1 MSTKKTSSSTAK
13 SVSTSQAGDSA
24 GNRAKAK
31 THRGQKALRW
41 QDPHL
46 ERERAKYGHALP
58 SREFILDL
66 VTEAGGPVDADAFA
80 GRLGIEAEE
89 MDAFM
94 ARLRAMQRDG
104 QIMINRRGA
113 LCLPEKIEV
122 RSGRVEGHQDGFGF
136 FVPDDKSG
144 DMFLPEK
151 EMRGVLHGDRVMVRE
166 HGVDRRGRKEGKVV
180 EILERANA
188 TLVGRL
194 YRERGYQ
201 WVVAENKRISQDIL
215 VPDHQ
220 DLGAGSGQVVMVEI
234 AEQPTKHAP
243 PVGKVIQVL
252 GNYADPGMEIE
263 IALRKHDLPHEFPK
277 EVLAQA
283 KKLPKG
289 VTKKDLGDEDGI
301 PREDIRALPL
311 VTIDGEDARDFDD
324 AVYCQP
330 EGRGFRLWV
339 AIADVSHYV
348 QPGAPLDKEA
358 YERGNSVYFPR
369 RVIPM
374 LPEELSNGLCSLNPE
389 VDRLCMVCEMEIS
402 SLGNIR
408 KHRFYPGVMHSK
420 ARLTYNQ
427 VWDWLSEGKAPKE
440 RDWVLPHLRDLQKL
454 FKVLL
459 KAREKRGAIDF
470 ETLETKMLFDEHDK
484 IERIV
489 PSARNEAHKL
499 IEECMLAANVCA
511 SDFLA
516 KRKHAALYRVHEGP
530 TPDKLKALQEFLAEF
545 GFFITGGDDPHAK
558 DYADL
563 LAKIKGR
570 PDEQLL
576 QTVLLRSLRQA
587 VYSPENM
594 GHFGLAYEAYTHFT
608 SPIRRYPDLLVHRAI
623 KACLNNGIYSPGN
636 WEAIG
641 MHCSKTERRADDA
654 NRDVVAWLKC
664 FYMQDKINEEFDGVI
679 SAVVSFG
686 VFVALNEV
694 FVEGLVH
701 VTELGQDYYHFDAT
715 RHQMLGERTGKR
727 FRLGDKVRIR
737 VVQVDIET
745 SRIDFALVDDA
756 ADATRPAS
764 GKSAK
769 PGGQAR
775 AGQSV
780 KASTPAK
787 PARPKATGGKEAASK
802 KAMRK

>member
-1 MSTKKTSSSTAK
+1 MSTKKIPPQAKTPAK
-13 SVSTSQAGDSA
+13 STVTARPEKSAESSAPAG
-24 GNRAKAK
+24 KK
-31 THRGQKALRW
+31 KPHRGQKSLRW

-46 ERERAKYGHALP
+46 ERERAKYGQALP
-58 SREFILDL
+58 SREFLL
-66 VTEAGGPVDADAFA
+66 QLLAEAGEPVEPDDLAF
-80 GRLGIEAEE
+80 RLDIEPDESE
-89 MDAFM
+89 AFS

-104 QIMINRRGA
+104 QLMFNRRGA
-113 LCLPEKIEV
+113 LCLPDKIEV
-122 RSGRVEGHQDGFGF
+122 KAGRVEGHGDGFGF

-180 EILERANA
+180 EVLERVNA

-215 VPDHQ
+215 IPDHQ
-220 DLGAGSGQVVMVEI
+220 DMGASSGNVVMTELV
-234 AEQPTKHAP
+234 EQPTRHAP
-243 PVGKVIQVL
+243 PVGKVIQIL

-263 IALRKHDLPHEFPK
+263 IALRKHDLPHDFPND
-277 EVLAQA
+277 VLAQA
-283 KKLPKG
+283 KKLPKT

-301 PREDIRALPL
+301 PREDIRELPL

-348 QPGAPLDKEA
+348 RPGAPIDKEG

-402 SLGNIR
+402 SLGNIK
-408 KHRFYPGVMHSK
+408 KHRFYPAVMHSK

-440 RDWVLPHLRDLQKL
+440 KDWVMPHLKNLHKL
-454 FKVLL
+454 FNVLL
-459 KAREKRGAIDF
+459 KARGKRGAIDF

-489 PSARNEAHKL
+489 PTSRNDAHRL

-511 SDFLA
+511 SEFLA

-545 GFFITGGDDPHAK
+545 GLFLTGGDDPHAK
-558 DYADL
+558 DYAEL

-570 PDEQLL
+570 PDIQLL

-587 VYSPENM
+587 IYTPENV

-608 SPIRRYPDLLVHRAI
+608 SPIRRYPDLMVHRAI
-623 KACLNNGIYSPGN
+623 KACLKNETYNPGD
-636 WEAIG
+636 WSAIG
-641 MHCSKTERRADDA
+641 MHCSMTERRADDA
-654 NRDVVAWLKC
+654 TRDVVSWLKC

-701 VTELGQDYYHFDAT
+701 VTELGQDYYHFDAA

-737 VVQVDIET
+737 VVSVDIET
-745 SRIDFALVDDA
+745 SRIDFALVDEN
-756 ADATRPAS
+756 AT
-764 GKSAK
+764 GL
-769 PGGQAR
+769 
-775 AGQSV
+775 
-780 KASTPAK
+780 K
-787 PARPKATGGKEAASK
+787 PAAKGGAKREGGKYEGK
-802 KAMRK
+802 REGGKRK